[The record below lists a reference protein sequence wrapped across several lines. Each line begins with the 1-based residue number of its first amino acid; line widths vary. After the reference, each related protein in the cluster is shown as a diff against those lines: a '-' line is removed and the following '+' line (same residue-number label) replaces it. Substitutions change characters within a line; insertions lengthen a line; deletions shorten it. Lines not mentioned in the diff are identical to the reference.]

1 MENGN
6 EIRYLLMMMR
16 LDEVISFNFY
26 FLNMMK
32 LVFYYNSNKE
42 LNNGKSTWS
51 LFALSSIEDV

>member
-26 FLNMMK
+26 FLKMMK
-32 LVFYYNSNKE
+32 LVFYYNFNKE